1 MQIENQET
9 ERIRQLIW
17 DGALTYEQ
25 LRLVHDNVARYD
37 FDSYDLEE
45 LLGQLARK
53 ARRPPYIIS
62 SFVVY
67 AKTDGQD

>member
-53 ARRPPYIIS
+53 ARRSPYIIS

>member
-53 ARRPPYIIS
+53 ARRSPYIIS

-67 AKTDGQD
+67 AMTDGQD